1 MPRDPSLGT
10 LQCNK
15 SLFFHGFSD
24 FFIPWSGWGRYAAPA
39 LQHDLQL
46 VLRAAQQDGRAL
58 EFAAPRL
65 RQHKPLVL
73 AACAQHGPVKHRQP
87 VQCPP
92 FGETVSKSRVQ
103 RFTVAFHCRR
113 KRIEVPVINV
123 LDAKR
128 LPDVVTVVKKK
139 HRKKLGHGLPRH
151 LPLI

>member
-1 MPRDPSLGT
+1 MRHMH
-10 LQCNK
+10 Q
-15 SLFFHGFSD
+15 
-24 FFIPWSGWGRYAAPA
+24 
-39 LQHDLQL
+39 
-46 VLRAAQQDGRAL
+46 
-58 EFAAPRL
+58 FAR
-65 RQHKPLVL
+65 
-73 AACAQHGPVKHRQP
+73 ACAQHGPVKHRQP

-92 FGETVSKSRVQ
+92 FGETVSKRRVQ
-103 RFTVAFHCRR
+103 RFTVAFHCRC